1 MSHAVAGLALWQPRA
16 SAPILAAMRFFRFI
30 SPMLAASDLY
40 QFLRKRRRHEV
51 AFFILAA
58 SLTWGMFLLFLIDTR
73 IDHPYKRDIVY
84 VEQWRADR
92 SDAEIAARLKKDAPR
107 EAAERAEIERE
118 EAERRASFARLNN
131 QLDSW
136 GL

>member
-1 MSHAVAGLALWQPRA
+1 MSHAVAGLTLWQPRA